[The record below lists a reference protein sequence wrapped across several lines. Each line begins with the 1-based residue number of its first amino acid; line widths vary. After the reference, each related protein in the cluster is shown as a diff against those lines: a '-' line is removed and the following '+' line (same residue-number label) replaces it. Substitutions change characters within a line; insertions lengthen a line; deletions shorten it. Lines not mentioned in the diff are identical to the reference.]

1 LKVYP
6 SEPESS
12 IAIEMNGSGAPAT
25 TAVTS
30 TSIHTP
36 VVRPGSN
43 VVSVAPVGGR
53 LLKLREV
60 SVQLLS
66 ATWLMFWTLA
76 EPLEMNILSV
86 AN

>member
-25 TAVTS
+25 AADTS

-36 VVRPGSN
+36 AVRPGPN
-43 VVSVAPVGGR
+43 VVIIAPVGGR
-53 LLKLREV
+53 LLKLREP

-66 ATWLMFWTLA
+66 VTWLMVWTLA